1 MTEFE
6 NNKRAEDAAAEKPAA
21 PAQPATVPPLQ
32 GMPTPPQS
40 AGQVP
45 PAGNP
50 YANASQPQQPSG
62 QAPFYGAP
70 AQQPQGAPQNMPGM
84 PLLYLTGGN
93 EVRLGR
99 VWLLPGPHRHFA
111 CVAYEPKQFPAGE
124 IRGG

>member
-62 QAPFYGAP
+62 QALFYVAP
-70 AQQPQGAPQNMPGM
+70 AQQPQGAPQIMPGM
-84 PLLYLTGGN
+84 PLLYLTVGM
-93 EVRLGR
+93 
-99 VWLLPGPHRHFA
+99 
-111 CVAYEPKQFPAGE
+111 
-124 IRGG
+124 

>member
-50 YANASQPQQPSG
+50 YANASQSQQPSG
-62 QAPFYGAP
+62 KLRSTAPPRNSPRAF
-70 AQQPQGAPQNMPGM
+70 
-84 PLLYLTGGN
+84 LRTCL
-93 EVRLGR
+93 
-99 VWLLPGPHRHFA
+99 A
-111 CVAYEPKQFPAGE
+111 CLCSILRGE
-124 IRGG
+124 

>member
-62 QAPFYGAP
+62 PSSVLRRPRATAP
-70 AQQPQGAPQNMPGM
+70 
-84 PLLYLTGGN
+84 
-93 EVRLGR
+93 GR
-99 VWLLPGPHRHFA
+99 SSEHAWHALCSILR
-111 CVAYEPKQFPAGE
+111 GE
-124 IRGG
+124 